1 MVLTVVT
8 RTLIDIAWQQEENIS
23 QEGLRKRDTKG
34 APPSRAVSNVSQAS
48 HYSTV
53 SLSQASAEKIAWE
66 FNASVRLVWKR
77 WLWCAP
83 LLHVLDSGH
92 PLRLSSTKA
101 S

>member
-34 APPSRAVSNVSQAS
+34 APPSRAVSNVSHVS
-48 HYSTV
+48 NV